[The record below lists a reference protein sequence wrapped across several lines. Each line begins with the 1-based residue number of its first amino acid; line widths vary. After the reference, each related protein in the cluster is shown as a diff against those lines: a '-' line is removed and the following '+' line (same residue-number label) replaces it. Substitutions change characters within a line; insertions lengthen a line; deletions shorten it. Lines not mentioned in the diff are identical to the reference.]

1 MPNLQKISQNIIDS
15 ILQLMRPPNYIVQF
29 DVEVM
34 ANVVRAL
41 TNHPDLINDQYYFN
55 ILELL

>member
-1 MPNLQKISQNIIDS
+1 MNDK
-15 ILQLMRPPNYIVQF
+15 YIVQF

-41 TNHPDLINDQYYFN
+41 TNHPDLIDDENFYKVLR
-55 ILELL
+55 ILSMISESDVYAH